1 MDRLSEILTRF
12 ELRTKVFFSGNLCV
26 LSEFDDAQDGS
37 GYIHILKS
45 GSLVLIDEQA
55 KKRKKRNVAQPS
67 VLLFP
72 EGRKHLIVP
81 DPVIGADIVSASI
94 IYQDPI
100 ANPVANALP
109 PFLKF
114 QLSRY
119 PDLKKAAKWIFKEA
133 FGDKCGRAPMVD
145 RLLDIFII
153 QILRQVLDDDAVS
166 HGMLAGLSHPQLSH
180 VINSIHAQPEY
191 PWSLD
196 SMAELAFMSRS
207 KFADLFRD
215 VLGETP
221 GEYLTNWRMK
231 VAQNELLKGH
241 SVSIVAD
248 KVGYE
253 NGSALAR
260 AFRKKT
266 GSSPKAWQQVNL
278 VKR

>member
-1 MDRLSEILTRF
+1 VDRLSEILKRF
-12 ELRTKVFFSGNLCV
+12 NLHADVFFNGNLCGV
-26 LSEFDDAQDGS
+26 SEFDEPKGGR

-45 GSLVLIDEQA
+45 GALTLIDKKG
-55 KKRKKRNVAQPS
+55 KKRIVAQPS
-67 VLLFP
+67 VLFFP
-72 EGRKHLIVP
+72 TGRKHLIAP
-81 DPVIGADIVSASI
+81 DPAIGADLVSAAI
-94 IYQDPI
+94 DYQDPM
-100 ANPVANALP
+100 ANPLAHALP

-119 PDLKKAAKWIFKEA
+119 PDLKKAAKWLFKEA

-145 RLLDIFII
+145 RLVDIFII
-153 QILRQVLDDDAVS
+153 QVLRQVLNDEKVT
-166 HGMLAGLSHPQLSH
+166 HGMLAGLSHPHLAH
-180 VINSIHAQPEY
+180 VITSIHAQPEY

-207 KFADLFRD
+207 KFADLFREVVD
-215 VLGETP
+215 ETP
-221 GEYLTNWRMK
+221 GEYLSNWRMS
-231 VAQNELLKGH
+231 VAQSELLKGH

-266 GSSPKAWQQVNL
+266 GTSPKAWQQSHL
-278 VKR
+278 VK

>member
-1 MDRLSEILTRF
+1 VSIL
-12 ELRTKVFFSGNLCV
+12 
-26 LSEFDDAQDGS
+26 
-37 GYIHILKS
+37 
-45 GSLVLIDEQA
+45 
-55 KKRKKRNVAQPS
+55 
-67 VLLFP
+67 
-72 EGRKHLIVP
+72 
-81 DPVIGADIVSASI
+81 
-94 IYQDPI
+94 
-100 ANPVANALP
+100 
-109 PFLKF
+109 
-114 QLSRY
+114 
-119 PDLKKAAKWIFKEA
+119 
-133 FGDKCGRAPMVD
+133 D

-153 QILRQVLDDDAVS
+153 QILRQVLDDEKVS

-207 KFADLFRD
+207 KFADLFRE
-215 VLGETP
+215 VLDETP
-221 GEYLTNWRMK
+221 GEYLTNWRMR

-266 GSSPKAWQQVNL
+266 GSSPKAWQQTHL
-278 VKR
+278 VK

>member
-1 MDRLSEILTRF
+1 VDRLSEILKRF
-12 ELRTKVFFSGNLCV
+12 DLHANVFFSGNLCV
-26 LSEFDDAQDGS
+26 LSQFDESQDGS

-45 GSLVLIDEQA
+45 GSLVLIDDKA
-55 KKRKKRNVAQPS
+55 KKRKKRNVAQPT
-67 VLLFP
+67 VLFFP
-72 EGRKHLIVP
+72 EGRKHIIVP
-81 DPVIGADIVSASI
+81 DPLVGADIVSASI
-94 IYQDPI
+94 TYQEPL
-100 ANPVANALP
+100 ANPMAHALP

-133 FGDKCGRAPMVD
+133 FGDKCGRAPVAD

-153 QILRQVLDDDAVS
+153 QILRQVLDDEKVPR
-166 HGMLAGLSHPQLSH
+166 GMLAGLSHPQLSH
-180 VINSIHAQPEY
+180 VINSIHGQPEY

-207 KFADLFRD
+207 KFADLFRE
-215 VLGETP
+215 VLDETP
-221 GEYLTNWRMK
+221 GEYLTNWRMR

-241 SVSIVAD
+241 SVSVVAD

-266 GSSPKAWQQVNL
+266 GSSPKAWQQLHL
-278 VKR
+278 VK